1 MKTQTVFLEIKDAIT
16 KIVPACDVLLFGSN
30 ARGDN
35 NKHSDIDLLVITKNQ
50 FASKERINI
59 AAEINRALVQQF
71 HLPFDIVVR
80 SNSEVE
86 KMKNLPGHF
95 VRQALQEGYLL

>member
-16 KIVPACDVLLFGSN
+16 KIVPVCDVLLFGSN

-35 NKHSDIDLLVITKNQ
+35 DKHSDIDLLVITKNQ
-50 FASKERINI
+50 YASKERVNI
-59 AAEINRALVQQF
+59 AADINRALVKQF

-86 KMKNLPGHF
+86 IMKNLPGHF
-95 VRQALQEGYLL
+95 VRHALKEGYML